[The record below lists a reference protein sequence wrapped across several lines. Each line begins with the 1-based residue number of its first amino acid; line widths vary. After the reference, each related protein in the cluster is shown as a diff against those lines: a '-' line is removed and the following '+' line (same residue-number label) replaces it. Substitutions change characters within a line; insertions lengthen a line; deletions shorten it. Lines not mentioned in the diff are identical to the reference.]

1 MLTLKTCVPLDNG
14 GHSENRINFLAA
26 AIEEAIF
33 EEFRDTGMRYKN
45 RIRSR
50 FSNLKDTKNT
60 GLRLNVLNGAVTP
73 ERLAKMTA
81 EVRMWFMRDI

>member
-1 MLTLKTCVPLDNG
+1 MIFLFDADIA
-14 GHSENRINFLAA
+14 GHSETRVIFLAA

-33 EEFRDTGMRYKN
+33 SEFRDTGMRYKN

-50 FSNLKDTKNT
+50 FSNLKDAKNS

-73 ERLAKMTA
+73 ERIAKMTA
-81 EVRMWFMRDI
+81 EVGE